1 LVWGDDGADAGGV
14 SNVICLDGDIA
25 AVVEV
30 WGKGGGFRSFV
41 IEKMVDATDDS
52 FDGACKRVGD
62 DAICGDL
69 AISSIFVCEV
79 DVRGA
84 VVTVSRWYEVALVV
98 LSRWSSNR
106 S

>member
-1 LVWGDDGADAGGV
+1 
-14 SNVICLDGDIA
+14 
-25 AVVEV
+25 
-30 WGKGGGFRSFV
+30 
-41 IEKMVDATDDS
+41 MVDATDDS

-84 VVTVSRWYEVALVV
+84 VVTVSR
-98 LSRWSSNR
+98 
-106 S
+106 